1 MLSIWRGGGVTA
13 GTQADAPQFDMGAR
27 FGETA
32 MDSMHEGQARS
43 IRLGDFCWVASKDYT
58 FTFSLPKIV
67 IKVAHLTAEAFLL
80 TGFVSSK
87 NIRER
92 HVVAE

>member
-1 MLSIWRGGGVTA
+1 MPSIWRGCGVTA
-13 GTQADAPQFDMGAR
+13 GAQADILQFDMGAR

-32 MDSMHEGQARS
+32 MDSMHEGQARFL
-43 IRLGDFCWVASKDYT
+43 RLGDFYWVASMDYT
-58 FTFSLPKIV
+58 FTLSLPEIV
-67 IKVAHLTAEAFLL
+67 IKVAHWTAEAFLL

-92 HVVAE
+92 QVVAE